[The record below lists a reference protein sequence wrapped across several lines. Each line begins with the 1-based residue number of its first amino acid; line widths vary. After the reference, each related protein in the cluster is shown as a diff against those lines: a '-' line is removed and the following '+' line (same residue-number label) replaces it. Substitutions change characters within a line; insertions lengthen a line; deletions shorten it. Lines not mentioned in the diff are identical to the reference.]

1 MRKKVTKNTI
11 LKMKRSGEKIA
22 AITSYDF
29 LSTKII
35 DQTGIDLI
43 LVGDSLGM
51 VIMGYENTLP
61 VTMEEIIHHL
71 KAVSRARPS
80 AIVVGDMPFMSYQ
93 ASVEDAVRNAGR
105 LVKEGGAES
114 VKLEGGERYVPV
126 IEAIIHASI
135 PVVGHLG
142 LTPQSL
148 HQMGGYRIQGRDEES
163 AAKMVREA
171 KALERAGCFAIVI
184 EGVPYQ
190 LADTITESIS
200 IPTIGIGAG
209 SHCDG
214 QVLVLN
220 DMLGI
225 HEEPLPRF
233 VKVYDEIGDR
243 MRDAVSKYV
252 EEVKEGK
259 FPSIEHSYST
269 PRKKS
274 AGRTGDNEESNDS
287 GTGPESNK

>member
-1 MRKKVTKNTI
+1 
-11 LKMKRSGEKIA
+11 MKRTGEKIA

-29 LSTKII
+29 LSTRLI
-35 DQTGIDLI
+35 DETGIDFI

-71 KAVSRARPS
+71 KAVTRARPR
-80 AIVVGDMPFMSYQ
+80 AIVVGDLPFMSYQ

-126 IEAIIHASI
+126 IEAIVHASI

-148 HQMGGYRIQGRDEES
+148 HQMGGYRIQGRDEAS
-163 AAKMVREA
+163 AKKMVREA
-171 KALERAGCFAIVI
+171 KALEKAGCFAIVL
-184 EGVPYQ
+184 EGIPWT
-190 LADTITESIS
+190 LARKITENAS

-209 SHCDG
+209 NHCDG

-225 HEEPLPRF
+225 YDNPLPRF
-233 VKVYDEIGDR
+233 VKVYDELGERIKS
-243 MRDAVSKYV
+243 AVSEYV
-252 EEVKEGK
+252 KEVKNGI
-259 FPSIEHSYST
+259 FPTEKHSYSV
-269 PRKKS
+269 PEKKKS
-274 AGRTGDNEESNDS
+274 E
-287 GTGPESNK
+287 K

>member
-11 LKMKRSGEKIA
+11 VKMKRSGEKIA

-29 LSTKII
+29 LSTKIV
-35 DQTGIDLI
+35 DRAGIDLI

-51 VIMGYENTLP
+51 VIMGYENTIP

-71 KAVSRARPS
+71 KAVTRAKPS

-126 IEAIIHASI
+126 IEAIVQASI

-148 HQMGGYRIQGRDEES
+148 HQMGGYRIQGRDEAS
-163 AAKMVREA
+163 AEVMVREA
-171 KALERAGCFAIVI
+171 KALENAGCFAIVL
-184 EGVPYQ
+184 EGIPWQ
-190 LADTITESIS
+190 LARTITEKVS
-200 IPTIGIGAG
+200 IPTVGIGAG
-209 SHCDG
+209 VHCDG

-225 HEEPLPRF
+225 HEDPLPRF
-233 VKVYDEIGDR
+233 VKVYDDIGER
-243 MRDAVSKYV
+243 MKNAVSRYV
-252 EEVKEGK
+252 DEVKEGV
-259 FPSIEHSYST
+259 FPSMEHSYGA
-269 PRKKS
+269 PRKK
-274 AGRTGDNEESNDS
+274 GTDRTEVDDNGENS
-287 GTGPESNK
+287 G

>member
-1 MRKKVTKNTI
+1 MSNKVTRNTI
-11 LKMKRSGEKIA
+11 LKMKRTGEKIA

-29 LSTKII
+29 LSTRLI
-35 DQTGIDLI
+35 DETGIDFI

-71 KAVSRARPS
+71 KAVTRARPR
-80 AIVVGDMPFMSYQ
+80 AIVVGDLPFMSYQ

-126 IEAIIHASI
+126 IEAIVHASI

-148 HQMGGYRIQGRDEES
+148 HQMGGYRIQGRDEAS
-163 AAKMVREA
+163 AKKMVREA
-171 KALERAGCFAIVI
+171 KALEKAGCFAIVL
-184 EGVPYQ
+184 EGIPWT
-190 LADTITESIS
+190 LARKITENAS

-209 SHCDG
+209 NHCDG

-225 HEEPLPRF
+225 YDNPLPRF
-233 VKVYDEIGDR
+233 VKVYDELGERIKS
-243 MRDAVSKYV
+243 AVSEYV
-252 EEVKEGK
+252 KEVKNGI
-259 FPSIEHSYST
+259 FPTEKHSYSV
-269 PRKKS
+269 PEKKKS
-274 AGRTGDNEESNDS
+274 E
-287 GTGPESNK
+287 K

>member
-126 IEAIIHASI
+126 IEAVVQASI

-148 HQMGGYRIQGRDEES
+148 HQMGGYRIQGRDDES
-163 AAKMVREA
+163 AGKMVREA
-171 KALERAGCFAIVI
+171 KALEQAGCFAIVI

-190 LADTITESIS
+190 LANTITESIS

-225 HEEPLPRF
+225 HEESLPRF

-243 MRDAVSKYV
+243 IRDAVSMYV
-252 EEVKEGK
+252 EEVKEGR

-274 AGRTGDNEESNDS
+274 ADRAGDNEESNDS
-287 GTGPESNK
+287 GSGPESNK